1 MNRFLLAIAIL
12 IPLAAVLFV
21 VTKPKETR
29 DVPST
34 EATTTKQVA
43 EPEKEAEKK
52 LAIEITGDNFD
63 ELVMQSDQPVLL
75 DFWAPWCGPC
85 MMLGPHVEKMASE
98 YEGNLVVGKI
108 NTDEQKELGI
118 KYEADSIPL
127 VIILKDGKIVGRVEG
142 YDSKTPDEIRKIVDG
157 MIAP

>member
-75 DFWAPWCGPC
+75 DFWAPWCGP
-85 MMLGPHVEKMASE
+85 
-98 YEGNLVVGKI
+98 Y
-108 NTDEQKELGI
+108 
-118 KYEADSIPL
+118 
-127 VIILKDGKIVGRVEG
+127 
-142 YDSKTPDEIRKIVDG
+142 
-157 MIAP
+157 